1 LEKLTKQRDMK
12 NFNNCV
18 VLIIITELTLFTNI
32 YYIHEA
38 QSSLIEDWAIFMAKE
53 GKEMFQNKG

>member
-1 LEKLTKQRDMK
+1 MK

-38 QSSLIEDWAIFMAKE
+38 QSSLIEDWAIWQRREKKCFKIKDNVMSQRE
-53 GKEMFQNKG
+53 

>member
-1 LEKLTKQRDMK
+1 MK

-53 GKEMFQNKG
+53 GKEMIQNKG

>member
-1 LEKLTKQRDMK
+1 MK
-12 NFNNCV
+12 KFNNYV

-38 QSSLIEDWAIFMAKE
+38 QSSLIEDWAIFY
-53 GKEMFQNKG
+53 GKGGKRNVSK

>member
-1 LEKLTKQRDMK
+1 MK

-38 QSSLIEDWAIFMAKE
+38 QSSLIEELAILWQRREKKCFKIKDNVMSQRE
-53 GKEMFQNKG
+53 